1 MNELGHGPWEKDYN
15 PSGIS
20 RAEEAARKKS
30 AKAEQRANERWP
42 IHPWT
47 ILPKEGEH
55 GEITNFDEW
64 LDDYRIWV
72 QSFSANRGYKEGY
85 EQAEEDTTERAI
97 SWLKEHADDYIV
109 DLTPSYPDAPV
120 NIIVGGMCWEHLKNF
135 LEND

>member
-20 RAEEAARKKS
+20 RAEEAAL
-30 AKAEQRANERWP
+30 KAYP
-42 IHPWT
+42 IT
-47 ILPKEGEH
+47 MVRRRYDGIARS
-55 GEITNFDEW
+55 
-64 LDDYRIWV
+64 DDPYDSNLHDRYCF
-72 QSFSANRGYKEGY
+72 QKGY
-85 EQAEEDTTERAI
+85 EQAEKDTTERAI

-135 LEND
+135 LEDD

>member
-1 MNELGHGPWEKDYN
+1 MSK
-15 PSGIS
+15 
-20 RAEEAARKKS
+20 RAEQ
-30 AKAEQRANERWP
+30 KADERWP

-85 EQAEEDTTERAI
+85 EQAEKDLALTWEDIQTIIEIFYGLNKEIRDENFGIEKYGTKKYFTEILNRFNK
-97 SWLKEHADDYIV
+97 SKEK
-109 DLTPSYPDAPV
+109 
-120 NIIVGGMCWEHLKNF
+120 E
-135 LEND
+135 